1 MGLQFRL
8 QYKKGSTNAAAD
20 ALSRK
25 FNECAAVSA
34 STAQPVWLDRL
45 QAGYEDDTQARQL
58 LTELSVTGANDRGF
72 TLRDGV
78 LRFRDRIWVGTN
90 SLAQNHILQALHS
103 SGVGGHSG
111 VQATYHRV
119 KQYFAW
125 PQMKSTVQQ
134 FVAGCQV
141 CQQAKPEHVKLPG
154 LLQPLRVPDG
164 AWKVVCM
171 DFIEGLPLSR
181 NHNCILVVID
191 KFTKYSHFI
200 PLRHPFTA
208 STVATAFLNTVYKLH
223 GLPQM
228 IISDRDRI
236 FTSRLWQELFKL
248 TDTTLHMSSAYHPQT
263 DGQTE
268 RLNQCLEN
276 YLRCFVHSCPK
287 KWYDW
292 LPLAEY
298 WYNTTY
304 HSALGKTPFE
314 VLYGHTP
321 RNFGIDA
328 KSCATAD
335 LESWLQ
341 ERAAMTDLLQQ
352 HLVRAQQRMK
362 HQADRHRSERS
373 FQVGDSVFLKL
384 QPYIQR
390 SVAARGNQK
399 LAFRYFG
406 PYKILQR
413 IGAVAYRLD
422 LPDTSKVHPVVHVSQ
437 LKRQV
442 PPTVQCNGPTRSLR

>member
-1 MGLQFRL
+1 
-8 QYKKGSTNAAAD
+8 
-20 ALSRK
+20 
-25 FNECAAVSA
+25 
-34 STAQPVWLDRL
+34 
-45 QAGYEDDTQARQL
+45 
-58 LTELSVTGANDRGF
+58 
-72 TLRDGV
+72 
-78 LRFRDRIWVGTN
+78 
-90 SLAQNHILQALHS
+90 
-103 SGVGGHSG
+103 
-111 VQATYHRV
+111 
-119 KQYFAW
+119 
-125 PQMKSTVQQ
+125 
-134 FVAGCQV
+134 
-141 CQQAKPEHVKLPG
+141 
-154 LLQPLRVPDG
+154 
-164 AWKVVCM
+164 
-171 DFIEGLPLSR
+171 
-181 NHNCILVVID
+181 
-191 KFTKYSHFI
+191 
-200 PLRHPFTA
+200 
-208 STVATAFLNTVYKLH
+208 
-223 GLPQM
+223 M

-328 KSCATAD
+328 NSCATAD

-399 LAFRYFG
+399 LAFLYFG

-442 PPTVQCNGPTRSLR
+442 PPTVQVHATIPLDPDPYSAVMPVCFLDTSLKSHGATSARRVQVQWTDSQPPLITWEEPEALARAYPQSPAWGQAVLKRRG